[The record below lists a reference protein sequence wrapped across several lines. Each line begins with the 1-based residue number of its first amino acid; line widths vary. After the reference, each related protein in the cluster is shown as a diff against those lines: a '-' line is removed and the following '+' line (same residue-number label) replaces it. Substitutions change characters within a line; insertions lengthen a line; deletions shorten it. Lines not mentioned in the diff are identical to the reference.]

1 MCTIAVRRFILQI
14 CLSILRTCE
23 SAGGE
28 GDNHCKGIDRFA
40 ERKIKAAHFLGML
53 EDARDQQA

>member
-1 MCTIAVRRFILQI
+1 MRRFILQI